1 MLQSCS
7 RICNF
12 VDPKIKVKNKAT
24 ISNLC
29 RSSCPEVF
37 SKKLFWKTSQNSQL
51 NISVGDF
58 QNIVS
63 VSATKNNVSEF
74 APRYYLSV
82 CFYRNNFV
90 SLMPGINPWKCKYTY
105 IFVNFKTKTISYIF
119 FYIIK
124 DPKKLSHVLSTRS
137 PTLQILKF
145 LIFITDPESNF
156 VTDFKF
162 LCLATI
168 IFEKENVSDY
178 RTPTLF

>member
-1 MLQSCS
+1 M
-7 RICNF
+7 
-12 VDPKIKVKNKAT
+12 
-24 ISNLC
+24 
-29 RSSCPEVF
+29 
-37 SKKLFWKTSQNSQL
+37 FWKTSQNSQL

-137 PTLQILKF
+137 PLLQILKF

-162 LCLATI
+162 LCLATT

-178 RTPTLF
+178 RTPTSCFSLENALSGCKNFQHVYEHYPTFPSKHQNSPILQKRN

>member
-12 VDPKIKVKNKAT
+12 VDPKIKAKIKLQFQ
-24 ISNLC
+24 ISAEAVARRC
-29 RSSCPEVF
+29 SPKSCSGKPL
-37 SKKLFWKTSQNSQL
+37 KIRD
-51 NISVGDF
+51 ISLGDF

-63 VSATKNNVSEF
+63 VSATKNNGSEF

-119 FYIIK
+119 FYVIK
-124 DPKKLSHVLSTRS
+124 DPKKISHVLSTRS
-137 PTLQILKF
+137 PLLQILKF